1 MTIDFQLADAVE
13 WATNYLPIAQARA
26 EYWTAKEAQRQLELE
41 I

>member
-1 MTIDFQLADAVE
+1 MTINFLLADAVE

-26 EYWTAKEAQRQLELE
+26 EYWTAKEKQQQMEME